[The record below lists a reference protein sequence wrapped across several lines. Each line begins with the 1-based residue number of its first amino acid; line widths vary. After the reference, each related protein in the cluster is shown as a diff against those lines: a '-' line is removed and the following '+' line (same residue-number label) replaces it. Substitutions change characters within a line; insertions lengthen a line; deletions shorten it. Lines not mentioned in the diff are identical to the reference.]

1 MFGGGLKCYP
11 LAECASRTQLVGNIT
26 SPTGKTKGSL
36 NRRNPRSAQRRH
48 RVLAYKENKKVSS
61 LLVPTNAALPGD
73 QNFNVIAKVEQ
84 TLACL
89 DEYTEISD
97 LTELHR
103 QARGLVEY
111 LREHDKSAKTM
122 RAAQLRIERRIGE
135 VLAQTVR
142 PGNPQLSDRTT
153 FGRLPKGIT
162 RDQSSKW
169 QQLAKLPADVFEK
182 YLGDARK
189 PSLNGALKHALRTAG
204 SDEAGETA
212 LYCGRNDLDLMI
224 QRGVKFRTILA
235 DPPWR
240 YDNQGTRAATG
251 NHYKTMLT
259 PEIAALPIEKL
270 ASDVA
275 QLHLW
280 ATEPFLEDAFHI
292 MNAWGF
298 ERKSTLIWEKP
309 QLGLGNYWRVC
320 HEYLLLGTRG
330 GAQFPDGQHGHR
342 SVLRVD
348 REKHSRKPE
357 KFRQIVEQVG
367 NGPRLELFGR
377 QQVPNWVVWGNE
389 VEREQLHQ
397 GVGEVLD
404 AERQDEEDER

>member
-1 MFGGGLKCYP
+1 MDKFLP
-11 LAECASRTQLVGNIT
+11 
-26 SPTGKTKGSL
+26 
-36 NRRNPRSAQRRH
+36 
-48 RVLAYKENKKVSS
+48 
-61 LLVPTNAALPGD
+61 VPTNAALPGD

-84 TLACL
+84 TLARL

-135 VLAQTVR
+135 VLAETVR

-153 FGRLPKGIT
+153 NGLLPKGIT
-162 RDQSSKW
+162 RDQSSKR
-169 QQLAKLPADVFEK
+169 QQLARLPADVFEK

-212 LYCGRNDLDLMI
+212 LYCGRNDLALMI
-224 QRGVKFRTILA
+224 QRGVKFRTIYV
-235 DPPWR
+235 DPPWA

-251 NHYKTMLT
+251 NHYRTM
-259 PEIAALPIEKL
+259 PMAEIAALPVEKL
-270 ASDVA
+270 AADVA

-280 ATEPFLEDAFHI
+280 TTDAFLEDAFEV
-292 MNAWGF
+292 MKAWGF

-320 HEYLLLGTRG
+320 HEHLLLGTRG

-348 REKHSRKPE
+348 REKHSRKPGQ
-357 KFRQIVEQVG
+357 FRRLVEQVG

-377 QQVPNWVVWGNE
+377 RQVPGWVVWGNE
-389 VEREQLHQ
+389 VESDKFHQ
-397 GVGEVLD
+397 GVEDVLD